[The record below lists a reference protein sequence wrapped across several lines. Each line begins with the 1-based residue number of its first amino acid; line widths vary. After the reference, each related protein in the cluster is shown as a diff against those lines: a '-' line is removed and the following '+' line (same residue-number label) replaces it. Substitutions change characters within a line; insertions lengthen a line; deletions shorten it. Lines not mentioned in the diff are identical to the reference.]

1 MKLCI
6 KNLWK
11 TIKDILI
18 KPAINLF
25 SELGEMVK
33 NWIVELFNIQE

>member
-6 KNLWK
+6 KNLWT
-11 TIKDILI
+11 TIKEIIL

-25 SELGEMVK
+25 SQIGEMIK
-33 NWIVELFNIQE
+33 NWVIDIFNIQE